1 MKLPMP
7 TSNEI
12 NNLAT
17 RAEDAIY
24 RSQSRAADV
33 QIIENA
39 IRNALA
45 IVVDRMNIQIP
56 QPIGLDL
63 SKS

>member
-7 TSNEI
+7 TADEVYKM
-12 NNLAT
+12 
-17 RAEDAIY
+17 AE
-24 RSQSRAADV
+24 RAASAMGSNRV
-33 QIIENA
+33 MNTLIIENS
-39 IRNALA
+39 IRNAMA
-45 IVVDRMNIQIP
+45 IIVDRMNIQIP